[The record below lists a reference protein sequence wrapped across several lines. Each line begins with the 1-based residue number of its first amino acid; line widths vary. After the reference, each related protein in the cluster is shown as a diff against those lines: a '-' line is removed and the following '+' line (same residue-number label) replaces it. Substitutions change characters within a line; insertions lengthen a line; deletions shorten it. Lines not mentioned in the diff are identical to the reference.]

1 MIVSFHPLFR
11 GDHNILCAGR
21 EPGPSD
27 LYAIRA
33 ANAVVLPQG
42 CQRQLYFMA
51 RDNCPNVF
59 PNYDARFRYP
69 GKIGQ
74 IKLFIEE
81 SISYPPTQV
90 FQNLVEFKRRYPGS
104 SSPSLP
110 LVFKFDWGGEGET
123 VFFARSLIE
132 LDQLLNRT
140 ARYEASGQFGFLLQ
154 QYIPSGHRSL
164 RVVVIGDGILSYWR
178 ICEEKNVFQTANLSK
193 GAKLDLV
200 GDSGL
205 KKKAE
210 NTVSDFCRCTG
221 INLAGFDVI
230 FAENE
235 STPRPL
241 LLEINY
247 FFGRVGLGGSEH
259 YYRLLKKAI
268 KRWLKTIDV
277 QHTQF

>member
-11 GDHNILCAGR
+11 GDRNILCASR

-27 LYAIRA
+27 LSAILKA
-33 ANAVVLPQG
+33 SAVVLPQG

-74 IKLFIEE
+74 IRLFMEK
-81 SISYPPTQV
+81 SISHPPTQV
-90 FQNLVEFKRRYPGS
+90 FQSLAEFKRRYPGS
-104 SSPSLP
+104 GSPNLP

-132 LDQLLNRT
+132 LDQLLDRT
-140 ARYEASGQFGFLLQ
+140 ACYEASGQFGFLLQ
-154 QYIPSGHRSL
+154 KHIPSGNRSL
-164 RVVVIGDGILSYWR
+164 RVVVIGDRILSYWR
-178 ICEEKNVFQTANLSK
+178 ICEERNVFQTVNLSK
-193 GAKLDLV
+193 GAKLDSV
-200 GDSGL
+200 GDTGL
-205 KKKAE
+205 KRKAE
-210 NTVSDFCRCTG
+210 NMVSDFCRCTG
-221 INLAGFDVI
+221 INLAGFDLI
-230 FAENE
+230 FAEDG

-259 YYRLLKKAI
+259 YYRMLKKAI
-268 KRWLKTIDV
+268 KRWLKAIDV
-277 QHTQF
+277 